1 MNVALFF
8 WCDLDHHFM
17 NTWKDDVTNFRI
29 EIHNSRN
36 SVVSA
41 FESLHGT
48 LLLII
53 TDGTWLNGA
62 VLKSFSQEIKQG
74 LVICSDKEW
83 LIQISE
89 CCFSE
94 SELKLES
101 KFYHPWHC
109 PWTFIC
115 LMEMLG
121 WIRSAC
127 LETSQ
132 ANLAFGSRQSTAFLA
147 KENKRGCWPS
157 RFKCYL
163 LLFPPN
169 RFCMK
174 MSSYKC
180 SCKGSSRCC
189 ISILSDFPIPALFC
203 LQNSL
208 YKWVHVFQTKCKSI
222 REGI

>member
-1 MNVALFF
+1 MALYC
-8 WCDLDHHFM
+8 W
-17 NTWKDDVTNFRI
+17 
-29 EIHNSRN
+29 
-36 SVVSA
+36 
-41 FESLHGT
+41 
-48 LLLII
+48 LLLMAL
-53 TDGTWLNGA
+53 DLMVQYWE
-62 VLKSFSQEIKQG
+62 VVKSFSQEIKKG

-83 LIQISE
+83 LIQMPE

-101 KFYHPWHC
+101 NFYHPWHC

-121 WIRSAC
+121 WVRSAY

-174 MSSYKC
+174 MSVYKC
-180 SCKGSSRCC
+180 SCKGSSRSC

-203 LQNSL
+203 L
-208 YKWVHVFQTKCKSI
+208 
-222 REGI
+222 